1 MSTIREY
8 AGSSN
13 YYDDSYVTKN
23 KNYAN
28 AFLSGLST
36 PTTNSGD
43 FSLSD
48 YAMIKKGTYG
58 KLLKAYYAKEKT
70 EKAALCFHRY

>member
-8 AGSSN
+8 AGSSS

-48 YAMIKKGTYG
+48 YAI
-58 KLLKAYYAKEKT
+58 
-70 EKAALCFHRY
+70 FRH